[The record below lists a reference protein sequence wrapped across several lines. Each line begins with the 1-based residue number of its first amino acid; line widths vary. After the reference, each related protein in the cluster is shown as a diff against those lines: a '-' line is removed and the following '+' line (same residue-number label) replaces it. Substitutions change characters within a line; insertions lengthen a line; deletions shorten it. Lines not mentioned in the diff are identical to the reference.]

1 MNNEVFQQAQ
11 TAYNA
16 KDYASALQLFSNC
29 MQDPVF
35 ALQPG
40 ETGLLCHQMGNCL
53 MKLGNNSE
61 AINAYSQATGD
72 TAYDALGAVNCNM
85 GFAYAALRDYENAV
99 TRFGNASKDAK
110 YDAHYKAY
118 LGMGNALLKLGK
130 TAEAGVAFR
139 EAALDEKNP
148 DPTKALLNLGICFM
162 TLNRPA
168 DAITSYESALQF
180 PMKSATRNKL
190 YANLGQAYV
199 ACGQMQKAV
208 NAFEMAL
215 ADKTYFLSDSA
226 SVDYQRA
233 VGNVAQGTMEIPR
246 QEEPDY
252 TDASGFD
259 VVSDAYDA
267 DMYYDDDAYD
277 PGHYDDNSASAY
289 LPERTPDATQDAFFN
304 ASDEEVDNWSRNIEV
319 QKKRGRGCGFKIFI
333 TFMIL
338 IVLALGAAVF
348 AYTQGYGYP
357 TQEAVIS
364 QFFADPEG
372 ASDSVFA
379 SGITDKQKQDMLS
392 SVISDSNAQIE
403 GVNRSMSNATAYVTA
418 ATSAGGTVRY
428 EVSLARD
435 GIGWKISDV
444 ELYFTSQN

>member
-1 MNNEVFQQAQ
+1 MVNNPYSV
-11 TAYNA
+11 
-16 KDYASALQLFSNC
+16 
-29 MQDPVF
+29 
-35 ALQPG
+35 
-40 ETGLLCHQMGNCL
+40 
-53 MKLGNNSE
+53 LG
-61 AINAYSQATGD
+61 
-72 TAYDALGAVNCNM
+72 V
-85 GFAYAALRDYENAV
+85 
-99 TRFGNASKDAK
+99 
-110 YDAHYKAY
+110 
-118 LGMGNALLKLGK
+118 
-130 TAEAGVAFR
+130 
-139 EAALDEKNP
+139 
-148 DPTKALLNLGICFM
+148 
-162 TLNRPA
+162 
-168 DAITSYESALQF
+168 
-180 PMKSATRNKL
+180 
-190 YANLGQAYV
+190 
-199 ACGQMQKAV
+199 
-208 NAFEMAL
+208 
-215 ADKTYFLSDSA
+215 
-226 SVDYQRA
+226 
-233 VGNVAQGTMEIPR
+233 
-246 QEEPDY
+246 
-252 TDASGFD
+252 
-259 VVSDAYDA
+259 
-267 DMYYDDDAYD
+267 
-277 PGHYDDNSASAY
+277 
-289 LPERTPDATQDAFFN
+289 PEN

>member
-11 TAYNA
+11 TAYKA
-16 KDYASALQLFSNC
+16 KDYAAALQLFSTC
-29 MQDPVF
+29 MQDQSNP
-35 ALQPG
+35 LKPG

-53 MKLGNNSE
+53 MKLGNNAE

-72 TAYDALGAVNCNM
+72 AAYDALGAVNCNM

-99 TRFGNASKDAK
+99 TRFRAAANDAK
-110 YDAHYKAY
+110 YDSHYKAY

-139 EAALDEKNP
+139 ESALDERNP

-180 PMKSATRNKL
+180 PMKAATRNKL

-208 NAFEMAL
+208 DAFEQAL

-246 QEEPDY
+246 QEESDY
-252 TDASGFD
+252 ADASGFD
-259 VVSDAYDA
+259 VVSDTYESDA
-267 DMYYDDDAYD
+267 YYDDDTYD
-277 PGHYDDNSASAY
+277 PGRYDDNSAGSY
-289 LPERTPDATQDAFFN
+289 LPERTVDASQDAFFN

-319 QKKRGRGCGFKIFI
+319 QKKRSRGCGFKIFI
-333 TFMIL
+333 AIMIL
-338 IVLALGAAVF
+338 VVLALGSAVF

-357 TQEAVIS
+357 TQETVVS
-364 QFFADPEG
+364 RFFADPEG
-372 ASDSVFA
+372 SSDGVLA
-379 SGITDKQKQDMLS
+379 TGVTDKQKQDMLS
-392 SVISDSNAQIE
+392 AVVADADASID

-418 ATSAGGTVRY
+418 TTSAGGSVRY
-428 EVSLARD
+428 EVSLVRD

>member
-16 KDYASALQLFSNC
+16 KDYATALQLFAACS
-29 MQDPVF
+29 QDPVF

-40 ETGLLCHQMGNCL
+40 ELGLLCHQMGNCL

-99 TRFGNASKDAK
+99 TRFGNAAQDAK
-110 YDAHYKAY
+110 YDAHYKAHM
-118 LGMGNALLKLGK
+118 GMGNALLKLGK

-139 EAALDEKNP
+139 EAALDERNP

-180 PMKSATRNKL
+180 PMKAATRNKL

-208 NAFEMAL
+208 NAFEQAL

-233 VGNVAQGTMEIPR
+233 IGNVAQGTMEIPR
-246 QEEPDY
+246 QEEPAYD
-252 TDASGFD
+252 DASGFD
-259 VVSDAYDA
+259 VVSDSYEA
-267 DMYYDDDAYD
+267 DVYYDNEPYD
-277 PGHYDDNSASAY
+277 PGRYDDNSSTGY
-289 LPERTPDATQDAFFN
+289 LPERVPDASQDAFFN
-304 ASDEEVDNWSRNIEV
+304 ASDEEVENWSRNIEV
-319 QKKRGRGCGFKIFI
+319 QKKRSRGCGFKIFV
-333 TFMIL
+333 TLMIL
-338 IVLALGAAVF
+338 IVLALAGAIFV
-348 AYTQGYGYP
+348 YTQGYGYP
-357 TQEAVIS
+357 SQEAVVT
-364 QFFADPEG
+364 QFFANPET
-372 ASDSVFA
+372 AAESVLA
-379 SGITDKQKQDMLS
+379 TGITDKEKQDMLS
-392 SVISDSNAQIE
+392 SAVADANAQVE
-403 GVNRSMSNATAYVTA
+403 GMNSSMSNSTAYV
-418 ATSAGGTVRY
+418 SAQTEQGGQVRY
-428 EVSLARD
+428 EVSLVRD
-435 GIGWKISDV
+435 GLGWKISGL
-444 ELYFTSQN
+444 ELYFVSQN